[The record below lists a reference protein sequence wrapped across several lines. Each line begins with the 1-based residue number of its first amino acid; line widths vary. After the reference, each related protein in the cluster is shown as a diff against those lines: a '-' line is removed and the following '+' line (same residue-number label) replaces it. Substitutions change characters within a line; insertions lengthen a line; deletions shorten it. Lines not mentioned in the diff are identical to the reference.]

1 VGDVRRKKRRRRAG
15 NLLTGLIL
23 LVMILG
29 VGVQLY
35 RLQGQLRS
43 ARDEEEALAAQIAQL
58 ERENEALSEDLA
70 NAGDPSLIEKIARE
84 ELGMVMPNEKVFYTY
99 GG

>member
-1 VGDVRRKKRRRRAG
+1 MRKRRRRRAG

-23 LVMILG
+23 LILIFG
-29 VGVQLY
+29 AGVQLY

-43 ARDEEEALAAQIAQL
+43 ARAEVEALAAQITQL
-58 ERENEALSEDLA
+58 EKENEALSEDLA
-70 NAGDPSLIEKIARE
+70 NAGDPELIEKIARE
-84 ELGMVMPNEKVFYTY
+84 ELGMVMQNEKVFYMY

>member
-1 VGDVRRKKRRRRAG
+1 MRRKKRRRRTG

-43 ARDEEEALAAQIAQL
+43 ARDEEAALAAQITQL
-58 ERENEALSEDLA
+58 ERENESLSEDLA
-70 NAGDPSLIEKIARE
+70 NAGDPALIEKIARE

>member
-1 VGDVRRKKRRRRAG
+1 MHTPEHYQSDMLFFFDGRPEA
-15 NLLTGLIL
+15 LS
-23 LVMILG
+23 
-29 VGVQLY
+29 LY
-35 RLQGQLRS
+35 Q
-43 ARDEEEALAAQIAQL
+43 ALAAQIAQL

>member
-1 VGDVRRKKRRRRAG
+1 MRRKKRRRRTG